1 MRFSSWKRIVTLG
14 LLAGLVS
21 VVAAC
26 GEDVGEGTPYR
37 IGVMESLTGAG
48 ETYGTVAHQAKTM
61 AMDEINAAGGIN
73 GRGLELVVEDSKCS
87 AQDAINA
94 YNKLTDVDGVK
105 IILGT
110 SCSGA
115 MLGVAPLAEADG
127 VVLFSG
133 LASNPDIADAGDYIF
148 RTQISDIEVGI
159 RTGDVLWTDGIRA
172 LATIT
177 EETDYAEGVRRTSV
191 TQFEKNGG
199 RVIAA
204 ERYAPDT
211 TDYRSQL
218 TKLFGASPDALHI
231 APQSEFA
238 AGTIVKQARELGYQ
252 GPIYGET
259 ITVGTTALEI
269 AGDAATGVK
278 AITAA
283 PDPQQCEGAGRSRRL
298 QRTLRLHH
306 PALAPRVRLR
316 HRLHRGGVPQADQRR
331 PGRRRIPGL
340 SLRHHLERRPRRQLQ
355 LRRRRRGR
363 GSIQGRG
370 GGSAA
375 GRANQRKLR
384 LQSSGRR
391 LGRVGAARARRV
403 PSTE

>member
-1 MRFSSWKRIVTLG
+1 MRFSPWKRIVTLG

-21 VVAAC
+21 VFVAC
-26 GEDVGEGTPYR
+26 GDDAGEGNPYR
-37 IGVMESLTGAG
+37 IGVMESLTGTG
-48 ETYGTVAHQAKTM
+48 ETYGTVAYRAKIM

-73 GRGLELVVEDSKCS
+73 GRRLELVVEDSKCS
-87 AQDAINA
+87 AQDAISA

-159 RTGDVLWTDGIRA
+159 RTGNVLWADGIRT

-177 EETDYAEGVRRTSV
+177 EGTDYAEGVRRTSV
-191 TQFEKNGG
+191 AQFEQNGG
-199 RVIAA
+199 RVIAE
-204 ERYAPDT
+204 ERFASDT
-211 TDYRSQL
+211 TDFRSQL
-218 TKLFGASPDALHI
+218 TKLFNGSPDALHV

-259 ITVGTTALEI
+259 ITVGRTALDI
-269 AGDAATGVK
+269 ADDAATGLK
-278 AITAA
+278 AITATA
-283 PDPQQCEGAGRSRRL
+283 DPDNAKRRRKFSPASGNATTTSPCPGTSGPPTTPSTSRRSASSRPTTI
-298 QRTLRLHH
+298 RT
-306 PALAPRVRLR
+306 PTDFGTASTTSP
-316 HRLHRGGVPQADQRR
+316 
-331 PGRRRIPGL
+331 
-340 SLRHHLERRPRRQLQ
+340 
-355 LRRRRRGR
+355 
-363 GSIQGRG
+363 
-370 GGSAA
+370 
-375 GRANQRKLR
+375 
-384 LQSSGRR
+384 
-391 LGRVGAARARRV
+391 GAALSGTTTASTPTARSSVSPGPLWRFFRRASERARTTATGSWAAV
-403 PSTE
+403 KPSRPHRST